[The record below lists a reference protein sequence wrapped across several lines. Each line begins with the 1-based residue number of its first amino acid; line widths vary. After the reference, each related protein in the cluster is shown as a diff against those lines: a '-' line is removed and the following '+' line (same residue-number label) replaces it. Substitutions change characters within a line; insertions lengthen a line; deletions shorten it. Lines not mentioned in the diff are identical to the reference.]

1 MFCGLDKFDG
11 PILEGD
17 VYTMG
22 GGTGGGAYIQ
32 DVNWVTYFGG
42 LQGGL
47 YTGGVLTGFCGIS

>member
-17 VYTMG
+17 VYTM
-22 GGTGGGAYIQ
+22 GGAYIQ